1 MTDQKRARLLIADD
15 HKLIAQ
21 ACANMLEPEFEVVDV
36 VTDGLA
42 LIQAAVERKPEVV
55 ITDVFMPQLNGLD
68 AGEQIKQMKPA
79 TKLVFLTMDRSPDI
93 AVEAFRRG
101 ASGYVLKDCAAE
113 ELIAGVRCDLC
124 DQLYLSPI
132 IAKDVIELM
141 LRAGVPSSPEERKI
155 TGRQKEILQLLAEGK
170 PMKEIAYILG
180 VQPGTIAFHKYR
192 VMKTLN
198 VDTNAALIKYANS
211 HYMLAK

>member
-113 ELIAGVRCDLC
+113 ELIAGVRCALC